1 MKDISLS
8 HYGNEF
14 GGDPDGMFPHGHG
27 SEFPMACWICAEE
40 HHQNEL
46 DKPQSERRAQT
57 KLTDEIIVH
66 AYYDEDDFD
75 IDSINCDVCLKHYT

>member
-1 MKDISLS
+1 MSDLSLS
-8 HYGNEF
+8 HNGNQFGADVPDEF
-14 GGDPDGMFPHGHG
+14 INGHG
-27 SEFPMACWICAEE
+27 SELPMTCWICAEE

-46 DKPQSERRAQT
+46 DKPQRERREVSFI
-57 KLTDEIIVH
+57 TDEIIVH